1 MILPLGPKNLS
12 LLLLLALLGCGGKSN
27 PEAPLAGKPIV
38 LIVFDAFA
46 ARHVHHLGYETE
58 TTPNLDRLAQ
68 EGVTFSKAFSPAPY
82 TLASI
87 PSLFTGRLPDRHGVV
102 EGDHALPAEELTL
115 AELLTTHG
123 YQTFGAV
130 ANIQGGRL
138 RNLQQGFEVYEE
150 LFRDTGPTASGGA
163 MTFVEPGEFVEVF
176 KRWDGQ
182 RDKQR
187 TPFFYAHV
195 LQPHMPY
202 SPPAKYFKDLVDPNY
217 DGPNAQGMDPNW
229 VIDFA
234 RKGGKMVI
242 GDKPDEVSLAH
253 AEHVLGLY
261 DGHIRYADNALGDML
276 EELKRAGL
284 YEDALIVV
292 TSDHGEA
299 MWEHGI
305 LGHSRTIFDEMVH
318 VPLVVKMPAGMESE
332 VSRVDDLTS
341 IMDLFP
347 SICSWLDVAAPEV
360 IDGELLPRLLD
371 SEPNPKRQLFLRT
384 FHSEPTIALRGAD
397 FKLRLNPRAG
407 TGIGEAEF
415 YNLRKDPLE
424 RNPVTVTAESAR
436 AGQIMRLRNQLENL
450 RAAAT
455 PQAGGDPRTEED
467 QEMIE
472 GLGYAE

>member
-1 MILPLGPKNLS
+1 MISPLHPRNLS
-12 LLLLLALLGCGGKSN
+12 LLVLCALLGCGDPPGPK
-27 PEAPLAGKPIV
+27 APLAGKPIV

-58 TTPNLDRLAQ
+58 TTPNLDRLAKQ
-68 EGVTFSKAFSPAPY
+68 GVTFSKAFSPAPY

-102 EGDHALPAEELTL
+102 EGDHSLPAEELTL
-115 AELLTTHG
+115 AELLGARG

-130 ANIQGGRL
+130 ANIQGGSL

-150 LFRDTGPTASGGA
+150 LFRDSSPDSQGKA
-163 MTFVEPGEFVEVF
+163 MSFVEPGEFVSVF
-176 KRWDGQ
+176 QRWGEQ
-182 RDKQR
+182 RDQQR
-187 TPFFYAHV
+187 TPFYYAHV

-202 SPPAKYFKDLVDPNY
+202 SPPAKYFEDLVDPDY
-217 DGPNAQGMDPNW
+217 DGPNALGMDPQW
-229 VIDFA
+229 VINFA
-234 RKGGKMVI
+234 KSGGKMVI
-242 GDKPDEVSLAH
+242 GEQPHEVSLVH

-261 DGHIRYADNALGDML
+261 DGHIRYADNALGDL
-276 EELKRAGL
+276 LDGLKRDGL
-284 YEDALIVV
+284 YDDALIVV

-318 VPLVVKMPAGMESE
+318 VPLVIKMPAGMEAD

-347 SICSWLDVAAPEV
+347 SICAWLDAAPPEV

-371 SEPNPKRQLFLRT
+371 REPKPGRQLFLRT

-397 FKLRLNPRAG
+397 SKIRLNPREG

-424 RNPVTVTAESAR
+424 RSPMAVTAKSSR
-436 AGQIMRLRNQLENL
+436 AGQVMGLRYHYEQLRES
-450 RAAAT
+450 AT
-455 PQAGGDPRTEED
+455 PQEQAGPRTEAD
-467 QEMIE
+467 QKMIE
-472 GLGYAE
+472 GLGYTD